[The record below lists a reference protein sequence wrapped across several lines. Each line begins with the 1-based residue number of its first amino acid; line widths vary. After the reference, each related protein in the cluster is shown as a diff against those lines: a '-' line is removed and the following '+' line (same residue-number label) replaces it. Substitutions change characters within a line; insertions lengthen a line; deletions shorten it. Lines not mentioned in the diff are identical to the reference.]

1 MRFMATDVAHA
12 VGGELR
18 GKNAHLSGASFDSRT
33 LVMGQLFVP
42 IVAERDGHDF
52 ITDALS
58 RGAGAYLTSRSGAG
72 GGGDAQGGGDSRNGG
87 PRGTAIVVSDTL
99 EALRKLGRWA
109 RESLSDRVQHRV
121 VGITGSVGKTTTK
134 DLAAAAIGSALKVA
148 ASSRSF
154 NNDQGVPI
162 TLLNAPD
169 DCEALV
175 LEMGMRGHGEITRL
189 TEVGL
194 PHIGIVTAVAE
205 AHSALLDNLD
215 GIARAKGE
223 LVEALPSSGIAI
235 LNADDERVLA
245 MQSRTSAQIITFGEA
260 PSATVRI
267 TSVDLDQRAHAT
279 VHLATPWGNVSF
291 ALPIAGRH
299 SASNAAAAIAAAG
312 ACEVDV
318 HGAAA
323 AITAAPM
330 SPNRMSVRTTSR
342 GVVLIDDCYNAN
354 PKSMAAAFDTLAS
367 IPAKRRFAFVGT
379 MAELKDPEIAH
390 RAIASLAR
398 RMEITLIAVDTNL
411 YGESA
416 GSGDS
421 ALGPESA
428 GACLTLQAAIERVAD
443 FGDGDAVLVKGSRVA
458 GLERLVQAFG

>member
-12 VGGELR
+12 VNGELR
-18 GKNAHLSGASFDSRT
+18 GKNAHLSGATFDSRT

-52 ITDALS
+52 IVDALG
-58 RGAGAYLTSRSGAG
+58 RGAGAYLTSRDAVTSARDVGGSQDGAH
-72 GGGDAQGGGDSRNGG
+72 
-87 PRGTAIVVSDTL
+87 RGTAIVVPDTL

-109 RESLSDRVQHRV
+109 RESLSDTVQHRV

-194 PHIGIVTAVAE
+194 PNIGIVTAVAE

-223 LVEALPSSGIAI
+223 LVEALPSSGVAI

-245 MQSRTSAQIITFGEA
+245 MQSRTSARIITFGEA

-267 TSVDLDQRAHAT
+267 TGVDLDERAHAT

-312 ACEVDV
+312 ACGVDV
-318 HGAAA
+318 QGAAA
-323 AITAAPM
+323 AITSAPM

-379 MAELKDPEIAH
+379 MAELKDPNIAH

-398 RMEITLIAVDTNL
+398 RMEIHLIAVDTNL
-411 YGESA
+411 YGETA
-416 GSGDS
+416 GSGD
-421 ALGPESA
+421 ATLGPEAA
-428 GACLTLQAAIERVAD
+428 GASLTLQAAIERVGE

-458 GLERLVQAFG
+458 GLERLVQAFE

>member
-12 VGGELR
+12 VGGQLS
-18 GKNAHLSGASFDSRT
+18 GKNAHLSGATFDSRS

-42 IVAERDGHDF
+42 IVAQRDGHDY
-52 ITDALS
+52 IEHALT
-58 RGAGAYLTSRSGAG
+58 RGAGAYLTSRDPG
-72 GGGDAQGGGDSRNGG
+72 
-87 PRGTAIVVSDTL
+87 RGTAIVVPDTI

-109 RESLSDRVQHRV
+109 RESLADQVQHRV

-134 DLAAAAIGSALKVA
+134 DFAAAAIGSALKVA

-194 PHIGIVTAVAE
+194 PHIGVVTAVAE

-223 LVEALPSSGIAI
+223 LVEALPSDGVAI
-235 LNADDERVLA
+235 LNADDDRVLA
-245 MQSRTSAQIITFGEA
+245 MQARTSARVVTFGES
-260 PSATVRI
+260 PSAAVRI
-267 TSVDLDQRAHAT
+267 TNVELDDRAHAT
-279 VHLATPWGNVSF
+279 VHLSTPWGDVSF
-291 ALPIAGRH
+291 QLPIAGRH
-299 SASNAAAAIAAAG
+299 SAHNAAAAIAIAGECGVDIQKAAG
-312 ACEVDV
+312 AIA
-318 HGAAA
+318 G
-323 AITAAPM
+323 APM
-330 SPNRMSVRTTSR
+330 SPNRMSVRTTSS
-342 GVVLIDDCYNAN
+342 GVTLIDDAYNAN
-354 PKSMAAAFDTLAS
+354 PKSMAAAFETLAVV
-367 IPAKRRFAFVGT
+367 PAKRRFAFVGV

-390 RAIASLAR
+390 RAIAALAR
-398 RMEITLIAVDTNL
+398 RHHIDLICVDTNL
-411 YGESA
+411 YGGESV
-416 GSGDS
+416 S
-421 ALGPESA
+421 
-428 GACLTLQAAIERVAD
+428 LQAALHRVSE
-443 FGDGDAVLVKGSRVA
+443 FGEGDAVLVKGSRVA

>member
-12 VGGELR
+12 VGGRLI

-33 LVMGQLFVP
+33 LTMGQLFVP
-42 IVAERDGHDF
+42 IIAERDGHDF
-52 ITDALS
+52 IGDALS
-58 RGAGAYLTSRSGAG
+58 RGAGAYLTSRDHADGRSDDRAVSGG
-72 GGGDAQGGGDSRNGG
+72 S
-87 PRGTAIVVSDTL
+87 PRGTAIAVPDTL
-99 EALRKLGRWA
+99 EALRQLGRFA
-109 RESLSDRVQHRV
+109 RDTLADRVQHRV

-134 DLAAAAIGSALKVA
+134 DLAAAAIGSALRVA

-189 TEVGL
+189 TEVGK
-194 PHIGIVTAVAE
+194 PHIGVVTAVAE
-205 AHSALLDNLD
+205 AHTALLDNLD

-223 LVEALPSSGIAI
+223 LVEALPSNGVAI
-235 LNADDERVLA
+235 LNADDERVLE
-245 MQSRTSAQIITFGEA
+245 MQSRTSARILTFGES

-267 TSVDLDQRAHAT
+267 TKVELDHRAHAT
-279 VHLATPWGNVSF
+279 VHLATPWGEVTF

-312 ACEVDV
+312 ACDVDV
-318 HGAAA
+318 RAAA
-323 AITAAPM
+323 EAIAAAPM
-330 SPNRMSVRTTSR
+330 SPNRMDVRTTKR

-354 PKSMAAAFDTLAS
+354 PKSMAAALDTLGS
-367 IPAKRRFAFVGT
+367 VPAKRRVAFVGT

-390 RAIASLAR
+390 RAIAALAR
-398 RMEITLIAVDTNL
+398 RLEVELVSVDTNF
-411 YGESA
+411 YG
-416 GSGDS
+416 GD
-421 ALGPESA
+421 A
-428 GACLTLQAAIERVAD
+428 LTLQAAIDRVSE
-443 FGDGDAVLVKGSRVA
+443 FGEGDAVLVKGSRVA
-458 GLERLVQAFG
+458 GLERLVQAFD